1 MAHYVGPKCRLC
13 RRENMKLFLK
23 GERCYTE
30 SCAFDR
36 RQYAP
41 GQHGQG
47 RSKFSAYG
55 EQLREKQKVKRIYGV
70 LEQQFRNYFHKAAQK
85 RGVTGENLIMMLE
98 SRLDNMAYRLGFA
111 GSRTEARQLVRHG
124 HFLVNGKK
132 VDIPSFLVRPGDTV
146 QLREKSRSIARIKE
160 SLETAQQRGVPRWLE
175 IDAANFQGKVVAL
188 PKRDEITMPIREQL
202 IVELYSK

>member
-1 MAHYVGPKCRLC
+1 
-13 RRENMKLFLK
+13 
-23 GERCYTE
+23 
-30 SCAFDR
+30 
-36 RQYAP
+36 
-41 GQHGQG
+41 
-47 RSKFSAYG
+47 
-55 EQLREKQKVKRIYGV
+55 
-70 LEQQFRNYFHKAAQK
+70 
-85 RGVTGENLIMMLE
+85 MLE

-132 VDIPSFLVRPGDTV
+132 VDVPSYLLKPGDAV
-146 QLREKSRSIARIKE
+146 QLREKSRGIAKIKE

-175 IDAANFQGKVVAL
+175 LDAANFTGKIVAL